1 MLPGIN
7 EVIAMTEYS
16 TVSIPND
23 LIKEVDKTV
32 KNSPLYTTRAD
43 YIKAAIRDKLEN
55 DIY

>member
-1 MLPGIN
+1 
-7 EVIAMTEYS
+7 MTEYS